1 MGALLNKIFF
11 WDYMVFRF
19 AVNCIEPLIETN
31 RIPICH
37 EVNCAPFSSWS
48 KVQIVFFFCFVSYFV
63 RDVFCKI
70 STLSIDFLSTFL
82 SWEEQFSY

>member
-1 MGALLNKIFF
+1 MLNKIFF

-37 EVNCAPFSSWS
+37 EVNWFKS
-48 KVQIVFFFCFVSYFV
+48 FLFCFVSYFV